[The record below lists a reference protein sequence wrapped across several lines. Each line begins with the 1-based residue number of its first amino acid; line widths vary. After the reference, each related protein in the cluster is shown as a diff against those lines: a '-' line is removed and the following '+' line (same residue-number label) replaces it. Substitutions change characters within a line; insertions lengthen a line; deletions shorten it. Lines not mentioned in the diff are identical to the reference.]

1 MLGSDLNLDLTRSSF
16 ALIIMII
23 ITSGARCESNKIV
36 KSVRFRLPRAFSTHK
51 SVEIKEKRERKR
63 KSGGAARDDMV
74 AKARD
79 QTGMIITRVV
89 NTSLDVILF

>member
-1 MLGSDLNLDLTRSSF
+1 MV
-16 ALIIMII
+16 IIMII

-51 SVEIKEKRERKR
+51 SVEIKEKRGGGRGRVE
-63 KSGGAARDDMV
+63 SGGAVRDDMV